1 MLKDEIS
8 TIFLAVYVD
17 DIIIAT
23 NNIGIM
29 ENIKSDIV
37 KLFKMKDMGAISY
50 CLGIEFQQN
59 LKNGTITMSQ
69 KKFTEEILIRFGMEN
84 SKPVLTPND
93 GNQKLKKPET
103 EGTNEEFPYQSLI
116 GSIMYLSVSTRPD
129 ITHAAIAIARSA
141 NSTPTI
147 RKNTGSQQ
155 REFFDT

>member
-1 MLKDEIS
+1 
-8 TIFLAVYVD
+8 
-17 DIIIAT
+17 
-23 NNIGIM
+23 
-29 ENIKSDIV
+29 
-37 KLFKMKDMGAISY
+37 
-50 CLGIEFQQN
+50 
-59 LKNGTITMSQ
+59 
-69 KKFTEEILIRFGMEN
+69 MEN

-103 EGTNEEFPYQSLI
+103 EGKNEEFPYQSLI

-129 ITHAAIAIARSA
+129 ITHAVIAIARSA